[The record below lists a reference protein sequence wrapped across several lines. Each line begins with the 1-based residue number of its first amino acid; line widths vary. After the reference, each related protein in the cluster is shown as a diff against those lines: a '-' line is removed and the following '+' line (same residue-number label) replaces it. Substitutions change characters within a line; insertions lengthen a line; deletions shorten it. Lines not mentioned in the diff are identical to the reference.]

1 MFQRSH
7 FALFIITMAISSCGA
22 KKAAPVSEQ
31 ISNQYALEPFSDVN
45 NKSTL
50 NLDSLKNLPRV
61 LDLKDNMTS
70 VKDQDERGTCSFFSS
85 IALVEAAIKKK
96 MKVEVN
102 LSEEYMNNAVK
113 SGGISTHD
121 EGSHPEN
128 NLNFVNKKKSG
139 FLLERDWPYQPSW
152 FGQKAPCIDNTATD
166 KKASDKCFAH
176 NAPPE
181 SVLAKKIPSDNFD
194 FLYLKADTT
203 NEIIEVLAEYKLPM
217 TMTVPVNDR
226 GWQNDGNV
234 QFDEE
239 MRAECIKTPTS
250 CGFHSIVITGYDLD
264 KKVFFFKNSWS
275 KAWGQQGY
283 GTIPFDVVDRHVE
296 QSSVLV
302 DLKEDIALPADYQ
315 NDPISFSDFAVTS
328 TELADHT
335 MEVKALG
342 KFENIGF
349 HALSTASTLIK
360 RKSSTLFNAII
371 NDDNS
376 EVIELNEKEQT
387 KYERK
392 TVSKFHILWK
402 DTKAN
407 NLVWSREN
415 PEVIT
420 IASDLMQIPT
430 IQGLEYAAQPNL
442 MMRTSIYVYTDDSK
456 YKILK
461 RVYHPLDY

>member
-7 FALFIITMAISSCGA
+7 FALFIIATAISSCGG
-22 KKAAPVSEQ
+22 KKAAPVTEQ
-31 ISNQYALEPFSDVN
+31 ISNQYALAPFSDVN

-50 NLDSLKNLPRV
+50 NLDLLKTLPRV

-113 SGGISTHD
+113 SGGISAHD
-121 EGSHPEN
+121 EGSYPEN
-128 NLNFVNKKKSG
+128 NLNYVSKKKAG

-152 FGQKAPCIDNTATD
+152 FGQKTPCAENTAAD
-166 KKASDKCFAH
+166 KKASEKCFAH
-176 NAPPE
+176 NSPPE
-181 SVLAKKIPSDNFD
+181 SVLAKKIATDNFD

-226 GWQNDGNV
+226 GWPNDGNV

-239 MRAECIKTPTS
+239 MRAECIKTPS
-250 CGFHSIVITGYDLD
+250 ICGFHSIVITGYDLD
-264 KKVFFFKNSWS
+264 KKIFFFKNSWS

-283 GTIPFDVVDRHVE
+283 GTIPFDVVDRHVK

-302 DLKEDIALPADYQ
+302 ELNEDIVLPADYQ
-315 NDPISFSDFAVTS
+315 NDPIRFSDFAVTS

-335 MEVKALG
+335 VEVKALG
-342 KFENIGF
+342 KFEDIGF
-349 HALSTASTLIK
+349 HALSTTSTLIK
-360 RKSSTLFNAII
+360 RKPTTALNAII
-371 NDDNS
+371 TDDNS

-387 KYERK
+387 KYDRK
-392 TVSKFHILWK
+392 VVSKFHILWQ
-402 DTKAN
+402 DTEAN
-407 NLVWSREN
+407 NLVWSREA

-420 IASDLMQIPT
+420 IAPELMQIPT
-430 IQGLEYAAQPNL
+430 VQSLEYADWPNL
-442 MMRTSIYVYTDDSK
+442 MIRTSVYVYTDDSK